1 MGLSNFAIHRLN
13 VGAGELAITP
23 MPGRTRLYQTDL
35 KTLIAWGPALVITM
49 TEKFELDRQGAGT
62 FGTDLLQAGIDWRH
76 LPTPDFG
83 VPTGQEW
90 PQIQRYALEILAQKQ
105 RVLVHCFGGCGR
117 SGMVCLRLMIGAG
130 EEPHAAL
137 TRLRGVRPCAVE
149 TAQQMVW
156 ARTGA
161 AS

>member
-1 MGLSNFAIHRLN
+1 MGLSDFAIQSMN
-13 VGAGELAITP
+13 AGGGELAITS

-35 KTLIAWGPALVITM
+35 KTLIGWGPALVITM
-49 TEKFELDRQGAGT
+49 TEKVELNRQGAGT
-62 FGTDLLQAGIDWRH
+62 FGADLLQAGIDWRH

-83 VPTGQEW
+83 VPTGQDW
-90 PQIQRYALEILAQKQ
+90 PQIQRYALETLAQKQ

-117 SGMVCLRLMIGAG
+117 SGMACLRLMIGAG
-130 EEPHAAL
+130 EDPDAAL
-137 TRLRGVRPCAVE
+137 ARLREVRPCAVE

-161 AS
+161 AL